1 MLETGTE
8 IKLLSLEI
16 RRFKGCRALDLE
28 LGGSSATVY
37 GDNATGKTTIY
48 DALTWLLFGKDSRGR
63 GDFEI
68 KPLGQDGQVEDHGA
82 VSSVSARFAAGG
94 GEIALKKTYYEKWST
109 KRGSAEASYDGNTS
123 EYFVDEVPVKKYEF
137 ERRVGELVSEDL
149 FRMLTNVSWFCEGMD
164 WKARRK
170 ILFEVCGIPED
181 REILEEE
188 PRFAQ
193 LAEAVGNLSLDDY
206 KKKLSAQRKGLNG
219 ARNTIPARM
228 DEQQQVIDGLSALD
242 FDGLRARREEL
253 NSQADQLSGELVK
266 LDHGALLDSRRNE
279 LAALK
284 NQLTKLDNDNSAYR
298 AKQIVPVQ
306 DLRPQLERQLEQTR
320 RDVSDLADRVHLAE
334 ENIRRTEQLVEAC
347 RAEWKEADGETF
359 AGGTCPTCGQALP
372 PEQLAQTRSRF
383 EADKERRK
391 QQAISRSQAYKQTL
405 EQARTSRERYIE
417 QAVQAENEAARLTDE
432 LAACVPQAPAPA
444 ADMPGYQEEAER
456 LREAIQA
463 AEREVSRLSGE
474 SAAIRTE
481 IQGKV
486 VELRREIQE
495 VDRELGKAGAL
506 SHARARLE
514 ELRAEARETAR
525 ALEAIDQQIFLCE
538 EFARYKVQFIEEGVN
553 RKFRLARFR
562 LFQEQVNGGLADC
575 CEPTYDGVP
584 YGSLNNGMRINLG
597 VDVIRTISEHYG
609 LKVPLVVD
617 NAESVTRL
625 AGIDTQVIRL
635 VVSEADKVLRVEV
648 SESWD

>member
-1 MLETGTE
+1 MLETRTE

-16 RRFKGCRALDLE
+16 RRFKGCRALELE
-28 LGGSSATVY
+28 LGRRSAAIY

-82 VSSVSARFAAGG
+82 VSSVSARFSAGG
-94 GEIALKKTYYEKWST
+94 GEISLKKTYYEKWST

-137 ERRVGELVSEDL
+137 ERRVGELVSEEL

-306 DLRPQLERQLEQTR
+306 DLRPQLERQLEQAK

-334 ENIRRTEQLVEAC
+334 ESIRQTEQLVEAC
-347 RAEWKEADGETF
+347 RAEWKEADGESF

-372 PEQLAQTRSRF
+372 PEQLAQARARF

-391 QQAISRSQAYKQTL
+391 QQAVSRSQAYKQTL
-405 EQARTSRERYIE
+405 EQARARREEYIG
-417 QAVQAENEAARLTDE
+417 QAVQAENEAARLTNE
-432 LAACVPQAPAPA
+432 LAACVPQEPAPV

-456 LREAIQA
+456 LREAIQG

-486 VELRREIQE
+486 AELRREIQE

-506 SHARARLE
+506 SHAKARLE

>member
-1 MLETGTE
+1 ME
-8 IKLLSLEI
+8 ITLLRLEI

-28 LGGSSATVY
+28 LGGKSADIY
-37 GDNATGKTTIY
+37 GDNAAGKTTIY

-68 KPLGQDGQVEDHGA
+68 KPLGPDGQVEDHGA
-82 VSSVSARFAAGG
+82 VSSVTVRLSAGG
-94 GEIALKKTYYEKWST
+94 VEITLKKTYYEKWST

-137 ERRVGELVSEDL
+137 ERRVGELVSEEL

-164 WKARRK
+164 WKSRRK

-181 REILEEE
+181 RDILAGE
-188 PRFAQ
+188 PKFAQ
-193 LAEAVGNLSLDDY
+193 LAEAMGKLSLDDY
-206 KKKLSAQRKGLNG
+206 KKKLAAQRKGLSG

-228 DEQQQVIDGLSALD
+228 DEQQQVIDGLSTMD
-242 FDGLRARREEL
+242 FDGLRARREGL
-253 NSQADQLSGELVK
+253 TTQAEQLSGELVK
-266 LDHGALLDSRRNE
+266 LDHGALLDSKRNE

-284 NQLTKLDNDNSAYR
+284 NQLAKLDNDNSAYR
-298 AKQIVPVQ
+298 AKQATPVE
-306 DLRPQLERQLEQTR
+306 DLRPQLKRQLDQAK
-320 RDVSDLADRVHLAE
+320 RDVSDLADHVHLADE
-334 ENIRRTEQLVEAC
+334 TIRQVEKLVEEC
-347 RAEWKEADGETF
+347 RAEWKEAEKAQFSGI
-359 AGGTCPTCGQALP
+359 TCPTCGQLLP
-372 PEQLAQTRSRF
+372 AEQLSEAMSRF
-383 EADKERRK
+383 EEERKSRQNEAVARSQEYKKTLEKTRERR
-391 QQAISRSQAYKQTL
+391 
-405 EQARTSRERYIE
+405 EQYIE
-417 QAVQAENEAARLTDE
+417 KAVAAENEAARLTDE
-432 LAACVPQAPAPA
+432 LATYVPQEPAPA
-444 ADMPGYQEEAER
+444 SDMPGYGEERTR
-456 LREAIQA
+456 LTAAIQA
-463 AEREVSRLSGE
+463 AEQEVSQLAGE

-486 VELRREIQE
+486 AALRRETQE
-495 VDRELGKAGAL
+495 VDQELGKAGAL
-506 SHARARLE
+506 NHARKRLA
-514 ELRAEARETAR
+514 ELREEARETAQ

-575 CEPTYDGVP
+575 CEPTYEGVP

-597 VDVIRTISEHYG
+597 VDVIRTLSEHYG
-609 LKVPLVVD
+609 ISVPLVVD

-635 VVSEADKVLRVEV
+635 VVSEADQALRVEV
-648 SESWD
+648 SE

>member
-1 MLETGTE
+1 ME
-8 IKLLSLEI
+8 ITLLRLEI
-16 RRFKGCRALDLE
+16 RRFKGCQALDLE
-28 LGGSSATVY
+28 LDGKSADIY
-37 GDNATGKTTIY
+37 GDNAAGKTTIY

-68 KPLGQDGQVEDHGA
+68 KPLGPDGQVEDHGA
-82 VSSVSARFAAGG
+82 VSSVTARLSAGG
-94 GEIALKKTYYEKWST
+94 VEITLKKTYYEKWST

-137 ERRVGELVSEDL
+137 ERRVGELVSEEL

-164 WKARRK
+164 WKSRRK

-181 REILEEE
+181 RDILAGE
-188 PRFAQ
+188 PKFAQ
-193 LAEAVGNLSLDDY
+193 LAEAMGKLSLDDY
-206 KKKLSAQRKGLNG
+206 KKKLAAHRKGLSG
-219 ARNTIPARM
+219 ARNTIPDRM
-228 DEQQQVIDGLSALD
+228 DEQQQVIDGLSTMD

-253 NSQADQLSGELVK
+253 AAQADQLSGELVK
-266 LDHGALLDSRRNE
+266 LDHGALLDSKRNE
-279 LAALK
+279 LSSLK
-284 NQLTKLDNDNSAYR
+284 NELAKLDNDNRAHR
-298 AKQIVPVQ
+298 AKQIVPVE
-306 DLRPQLERQLEQTR
+306 DLRPQLERQLEQAK
-320 RDVSDLADRVHLAE
+320 RDVLDLTAHVHLADE
-334 ENIRRTEQLVEAC
+334 TIRQMEKLVEAC
-347 RAEWKEADGETF
+347 RGSWKEADGETF
-359 AGGTCPTCGQALP
+359 SGGTCPTCGQDLP
-372 PEQLAQTRSRF
+372 PEQLAQAKANV
-383 EADKERRK
+383 EASKERRK
-391 QQAISRSQAYKQTL
+391 QDAVSRSQEYKKTLDQTRARR
-405 EQARTSRERYIE
+405 EQYIE
-417 QAVQAENEAARLTDE
+417 KAVAAENEAARLTDE
-432 LAACVPQAPAPA
+432 LAAYVPQEPAPVS
-444 ADMPGYQEEAER
+444 DMPGYGEERTR
-456 LREAIQA
+456 LTAAIQA
-463 AEREVSRLSGE
+463 AEQEVSQLAGE

-486 VELRREIQE
+486 AALRREIQE

-514 ELRAEARETAR
+514 ELREEARETAKT
-525 ALEAIDQQIFLCE
+525 LEAIDQQIFLCE

-553 RKFRLARFR
+553 QKFRLARFR

-575 CEPTYDGVP
+575 CEPTYEGVP

-635 VVSEADKVLRVEV
+635 VVSGADQALRVEV
-648 SESWD
+648 SE

>member
-1 MLETGTE
+1 ME
-8 IKLLSLEI
+8 ITLLRLEI
-16 RRFKGCRALDLE
+16 RRFKGCQALDLE
-28 LGGSSATVY
+28 LDGKSADIY

-68 KPLGQDGQVEDHGA
+68 KPLGPDGQVEDHGA
-82 VSSVSARFAAGG
+82 VSSVAAVLSAGG
-94 GEIALKKTYYEKWST
+94 EEIALKKTYYEKWST

-123 EYFVDEVPVKKYEF
+123 EYFVDEVPVKKFEF

-164 WKARRK
+164 WKSRRK
-170 ILFEVCGIPED
+170 TLFEVCGVQGD
-181 REILEEE
+181 REIMEGNT
-188 PRFAQ
+188 RFAP
-193 LAEAVGNLSLDDY
+193 LLDEMGGLNLDDY
-206 KKKLSAQRKGLNG
+206 RKKLAAQRKGLNG

-228 DEQQQVIDGLSALD
+228 DEQRQVIDGLSALD

-253 NSQADQLSGELVK
+253 AAQAEQLSGELVK
-266 LDHGALLDSRRNE
+266 LDHGALLDSKRNE
-279 LAALK
+279 LEAIK
-284 NQLTKLDNDNSAYR
+284 NQLAKLDNDNSAYR
-298 AKQIVPVQ
+298 AKQATPVE
-306 DLRPQLERQLEQTR
+306 DLRPQLKRQLDQAKQ
-320 RDVSDLADRVHLAE
+320 DVLDMTAHVHLADE
-334 ENIRRTEQLVEAC
+334 TIRQMEKLVEAC
-347 RAEWKEADGETF
+347 RGSWKEADGETF
-359 AGGTCPTCGQALP
+359 SGGTCPTCGQTLP
-372 PEQLAQTRSRF
+372 PEQLNQALERF
-383 EADKERRK
+383 EADRERRK
-391 QQAISRSQAYKQTL
+391 QEAVSRSQEYKKTL
-405 EQARTSRERYIE
+405 EQTRARREQYIE
-417 QAVQAENEAARLTDE
+417 KAVAAENEAARLTDE
-432 LAACVPQAPAPA
+432 LAAYVPQEPAPVS
-444 ADMPGYQEEAER
+444 DMPGYGEERTR
-456 LREAIQA
+456 LTAAIQA
-463 AEREVSRLSGE
+463 AEQEVSQLAGE

-486 VELRREIQE
+486 AALRREIQE
-495 VDRELGKAGAL
+495 VDQELGKAGAL

-514 ELRAEARETAR
+514 ELRAEAKETAKT
-525 ALEAIDQQIFLCE
+525 LEAIDQQIFLCE

-553 RKFRLARFR
+553 QKFRLARFR

-575 CEPTYDGVP
+575 CEPTYEGVP

-635 VVSEADKVLRVEV
+635 VVSEADQALRVKV
-648 SESWD
+648 SE

>member
-1 MLETGTE
+1 ME
-8 IKLLSLEI
+8 IKLLHLEI
-16 RRFKGCRALDLE
+16 RRFKGCQALDLE
-28 LGGSSATVY
+28 LDGKSADIY
-37 GDNATGKTTIY
+37 GDNAAGKTTIY

-68 KPLGQDGQVEDHGA
+68 KPLGPDGQVEDHGA
-82 VSSVSARFAAGG
+82 VSLVAARLSASGT
-94 GEIALKKTYYEKWST
+94 EITLKKTYYEKWST

-137 ERRVGELVSEDL
+137 ERRVGELVSEEL

-164 WKARRK
+164 WKSRRK
-170 ILFEVCGIPED
+170 TLFEVCGIPED
-181 REILEEE
+181 RDILAGE

-193 LAEAVGNLSLDDY
+193 LAEAMGKLSLDDY
-206 KKKLSAQRKGLNG
+206 KKKLAAQRKGLSG

-228 DEQQQVIDGLSALD
+228 DEQQQVIDGLSTMD

-253 NSQADQLSGELVK
+253 AAQADQLSGELVK
-266 LDHGALLDSRRNE
+266 LDHGALLDSKRNE

-284 NQLTKLDNDNSAYR
+284 NELAKLDNDNSAYR
-298 AKQIVPVQ
+298 AKQTVPVE
-306 DLRPQLERQLEQTR
+306 DLRPQLERQLANAKQ
-320 RDVSDLADRVHLAE
+320 DVLDLTAHVHLADE
-334 ENIRRTEQLVEAC
+334 TIRQMEKLVEEC
-347 RAEWKEADGETF
+347 RTEWKEAEKAQFSGI
-359 AGGTCPTCGQALP
+359 TCPTCGQLLP
-372 PEQLAQTRSRF
+372 TEQLSEAMSRF
-383 EADKERRK
+383 EEERKSRQNEAVARSQEYKKTLEKTRERR
-391 QQAISRSQAYKQTL
+391 
-405 EQARTSRERYIE
+405 EQYIE
-417 QAVQAENEAARLTDE
+417 KAVAAENEAARLTDE
-432 LAACVPQAPAPA
+432 MAAYVPQEPTPVE
-444 ADMPGYQEEAER
+444 DMPGYGEERTR
-456 LREAIQA
+456 LTAAIQA
-463 AEREVSRLSGE
+463 AEREVSQLSGE
-474 SAAIRTE
+474 SAAIRAE

-486 VELRREIQE
+486 AALRRETQE
-495 VDRELGKAGAL
+495 ADRELGKAGAL
-506 SHARARLE
+506 NHARKRLA
-514 ELRAEARETAR
+514 ELREEARETAQ

-553 RKFRLARFR
+553 QKFRLARFR

-575 CEPTYDGVP
+575 CEPTYEGVP

>member
-1 MLETGTE
+1 ME
-8 IKLLSLEI
+8 ITLLRLEI
-16 RRFKGCRALDLE
+16 RRFKGCQALDLE
-28 LGGSSATVY
+28 LDGKSADIY
-37 GDNATGKTTIY
+37 GDNAAGKTTIY

-68 KPLGQDGQVEDHGA
+68 KPLGPDGQVEDHGA
-82 VSSVSARFAAGG
+82 VSSVAARLSAGG
-94 GEIALKKTYYEKWST
+94 VEITLKKTYYEKWST

-137 ERRVGELVSEDL
+137 ERRVGELVSEEL

-164 WKARRK
+164 WKSRRK

-181 REILEEE
+181 RDILAGE
-188 PRFAQ
+188 PKFAQ
-193 LAEAVGNLSLDDY
+193 LAEAMGKLSLDDY
-206 KKKLSAQRKGLNG
+206 KKKLAAQRKGLSG

-228 DEQQQVIDGLSALD
+228 DEQQQVIDGLSTMD
-242 FDGLRARREEL
+242 FDGLRARREGL
-253 NSQADQLSGELVK
+253 TAQAEQLSGELVK
-266 LDHGALLDSRRNE
+266 LDHGALLDSKRNE

-284 NQLTKLDNDNSAYR
+284 NELAKLDNDNSAYR
-298 AKQIVPVQ
+298 AKQTVPVEN
-306 DLRPQLERQLEQTR
+306 LRPQLERQLEQAK
-320 RDVSDLADRVHLAE
+320 RDVLDLADHVHLADE
-334 ENIRRTEQLVEAC
+334 TIRQMEKLVEAC
-347 RAEWKEADGETF
+347 RGSWKEADGETF
-359 AGGTCPTCGQALP
+359 SGGTCPTCGQTLP
-372 PEQLAQTRSRF
+372 PEQLNQALERF
-383 EADKERRK
+383 EADRERRK
-391 QQAISRSQAYKQTL
+391 QEAVSRSQEYKKTL
-405 EQARTSRERYIE
+405 EQTQARREQYIE
-417 QAVQAENEAARLTDE
+417 KAVAAENEAARLTDE
-432 LAACVPQAPAPA
+432 LAAYVPQEPAPVS
-444 ADMPGYQEEAER
+444 DMPGYGEERTR
-456 LREAIQA
+456 LTAAIQA
-463 AEREVSRLSGE
+463 AEQEVSQLAGE

-486 VELRREIQE
+486 AALRRETQE
-495 VDRELGKAGAL
+495 VDQELGKAGAL

-514 ELRAEARETAR
+514 ELRAEAKETAQ

-575 CEPTYDGVP
+575 CEPTYEGVP

-635 VVSEADKVLRVEV
+635 VVSEADQALRVEV
-648 SESWD
+648 SE